1 MSDEEAT
8 EVVEDTPVST
18 EGGSAVEEITQE
30 APAVEAEV
38 SDEPQAESDGED
50 TTEDK
55 EVKRNS
61 VQKRIKQLTSQKREM
76 TEKLDAQERMLQQFR
91 TQNQDE
97 VALSRPNLEQFDY
110 DEQRFN
116 AAVDEYNQKSTQRT
130 IHQALAEQ
138 QRYQTEA
145 VRQESNRLAIEQFS
159 EKSNE
164 FAIEH
169 ADYFEKVQ
177 APNFVAA
184 FKSAPVLQKAALQTD
199 NAPAVLYHLAQN
211 PNLAQELRMSDEF
224 TAAMQIGRISE
235 KLGSPV
241 VAKTNSNAPTPIR
254 PVGNTASVNKD
265 PSDMSPDEYARYR
278 GYKK

>member
-8 EVVEDTPVST
+8 ELVEDTPVST

-30 APAVEAEV
+30 APVVEAEV
-38 SDEPQAESDGED
+38 SDEPQAESDGEY

-55 EVKRNS
+55 DVKRNS

-91 TQNQDE
+91 TQNQDD

-211 PNLAQELRMSDEF
+211 PDLAQELSMADEF

-241 VAKTNSNAPTPIR
+241 VAKTTSNAPSPIK

>member
-38 SDEPQAESDGED
+38 SDEPQADSDGED
-50 TTEDK
+50 TTEGK
-55 EVKRNS
+55 EVKRS
-61 VQKRIKQLTSQKREM
+61 SAQKRIKQLVSQRNEM
-76 TEKLDAQERMLQQFR
+76 TEKLQAQERMLEQFN
-91 TQNQDE
+91 QKNQDE
-97 VALSRPNLEQFDY
+97 QALSRPNLEQFDY

-130 IHQALAEQ
+130 IHQALTEQ

-145 VRQESNRLAIEQFS
+145 VRQESNRLAVEQFS

-169 ADYFEKVQ
+169 TDYFDKVQ
-177 APNFVAA
+177 APKFVEA

-211 PNLAQELRMSDEF
+211 PDLAQELSMADEF
-224 TAAMQIGRISE
+224 TSAMQIGRISE
-235 KLGSPV
+235 KLGSPG
-241 VAKTNSNAPTPIR
+241 VAKTTSNAPSPIK

-278 GYKK
+278 GYKT